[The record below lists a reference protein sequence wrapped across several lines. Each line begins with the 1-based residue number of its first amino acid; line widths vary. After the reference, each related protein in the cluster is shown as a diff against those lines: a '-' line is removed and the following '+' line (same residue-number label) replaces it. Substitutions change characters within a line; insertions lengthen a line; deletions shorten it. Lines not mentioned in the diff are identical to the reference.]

1 MTKGMTIN
9 EATHEWVREF
19 NALPRSMIELLMQ
32 TDPNSWTEIT
42 EPCVGD
48 RVYVEDGEHDGE
60 EGEITKCKYD
70 GESDLYL
77 VEFDDESLGDA
88 VLCKDEFDVVSES
101 EFLPMWGTIWSFG
114 NSIDDHWLEDEDNLR
129 LMSQCGFRIYEH
141 EEWGFFF
148 GVDGAGYDFYDAH
161 WIPLYKAR
169 GLHWH
174 DDAAEEEYQM
184 KRKGYVQK
192 KLGAKFYWMDGDTI
206 IKEVQD

>member
-88 VLCKDEFDVVSES
+88 VLCKDEFDVICESES
-101 EFLPMWGTIWSFG
+101 LPMWGTIWSFG

-174 DDAAEEEYQM
+174 DNAAEEEYQM

-192 KLGAKFYWMDGDTI
+192 KLGARLYWMDGDTV